1 MSHYSFHFCMEGRTT
16 VESFLKAFDL
26 EAEEAHCDSV
36 ALTMALFQRL
46 SQHA

>member
-1 MSHYSFHFCMEGRTT
+1 MSHYSLHFCMEERAT

-26 EAEEAHCDSV
+26 EAEEAQCDSV
-36 ALTMALFQRL
+36 ALTMALFQRV